1 MSCRFRCMSALALPA
16 QVMHT
21 RKPQQL
27 KAGFTLVD
35 WFSIMQLTALNTTS
49 LRSCLWLVT
58 TLMTGM
64 TLPVFAAPAATTTT
78 VKTLAPGTATAAPDA
93 SSTPVRMPPVS
104 GVNNSKTPTEIQV
117 SQPGQ
122 PSYIMVIPP
131 SKTPAKAP
139 VPQGKAPACASMKA
153 PYRAGLWEITS
164 VSNNS
169 LMPQPITAKIKRCVT
184 ERDAQNACGLNQLA
198 GGRNRDCQ
206 LVDMQITSNTATWG
220 MRCESPHFTA
230 QGSGQ
235 STFTADAYHG
245 KFTMS
250 ASMQGSP
257 MQMNTTFSGRRLGNC
272 K

>member
-1 MSCRFRCMSALALPA
+1 MPLTTKNIHMTPLQPL
-16 QVMHT
+16 
-21 RKPQQL
+21 L
-27 KAGFTLVD
+27 
-35 WFSIMQLTALNTTS
+35 LTAL
-49 LRSCLWLVT
+49 LA
-58 TLMTGM
+58 MM
-64 TLPVFAAPAATTTT
+64 PVPALAAPANT
-78 VKTLAPGTATAAPDA
+78 VPASKTPASGAPAIAPDTPA
-93 SSTPVRMPPVS
+93 VPVRLPPVS

-131 SKTPAKAP
+131 AKTTAKVQSGSA
-139 VPQGKAPACASMKA
+139 KEPACASLKA

-184 ERDAQNACGLNQLA
+184 ERDAQNACGLNQLT

-206 LVDMQITSNTATWG
+206 LVDMQISSNTATWG
-220 MRCESPHFTA
+220 MRCDSPHFTA
-230 QGSGQ
+230 QGNGQ

-245 KFTMS
+245 SFNMS
-250 ASMQGSP
+250 ASMQGTP
-257 MQMNTTFSGRRLGNC
+257 MKLNTTFNGRRLGNC

>member
-1 MSCRFRCMSALALPA
+1 MLIASKSMQMAVINATRMSLHLLLATALLPA
-16 QVMHT
+16 YAAEASATPIRM
-21 RKPQQL
+21 
-27 KAGFTLVD
+27 
-35 WFSIMQLTALNTTS
+35 S
-49 LRSCLWLVT
+49 
-58 TLMTGM
+58 
-64 TLPVFAAPAATTTT
+64 PVN
-78 VKTLAPGTATAAPDA
+78 
-93 SSTPVRMPPVS
+93 

-131 SKTPAKAP
+131 AQTGKKMPPAKGA
-139 VPQGKAPACASMKA
+139 VPACASMKA

-184 ERDAQNACGLNQLA
+184 GRDAQNACGLNQLT

-206 LVDMQITSNTATWG
+206 LVDMQITRNAATWG
-220 MRCESPHFTA
+220 MRCDSPHFTA

-235 STFTADAYHG
+235 STFTADEYHG
-245 KFTMS
+245 SFNMS
-250 ASMQGSP
+250 ASMQGTP
-257 MQMNTTFSGRRLGNC
+257 MQLNTTFNGRRLGNC